1 MILGLFHKSTQEY
14 FTRWVSYGIQFA
26 ILAAFVGGVLG
37 IMNRVLSQYLDVLTQ
52 QTEAIDFT
60 ILAGPAIIMGVCA
73 YIFGQLPSMASSVSG
88 GIGLSVANTAWR
100 GLTKATQATIWH
112 SGGKQVDAY
121 FQGGHRRRIESS
133 VRAQEDRA
141 QWRRDQWDVITNPNR
156 VDPEDKD

>member
-1 MILGLFHKSTQEY
+1 MATLSMRQMLEAGAHFGHQ
-14 FTRWVSYGIQFA
+14 TRYW
-26 ILAAFVGGVLG
+26 
-37 IMNRVLSQYLDVLTQ
+37 N
-52 QTEAIDFT
+52 
-60 ILAGPAIIMGVCA
+60 PKMGA

-88 GIGLSVANTAWR
+88 GIGLSVGSTAWR

-141 QWRRDQWDVITNPNR
+141 QWRRDQWDGITNPNR
-156 VDPEDKD
+156 VDPEDKDPEGR